1 MTTIGIWVNAFNTLN
16 LPLII
21 YELLT
26 EMFWVEQNIPAL
38 ELLQEELLNVHNI

>member
-1 MTTIGIWVNAFNTLN
+1 MTAIRIAVNAFKKLN
-16 LPLII
+16 FLFLIH
-21 YELLT
+21 ELLT

>member
-1 MTTIGIWVNAFNTLN
+1 MTATGMWVNAFNKLN
-16 LPLII
+16 LPLLI

-26 EMFWVEQNIPAL
+26 EMFWVEQNIPAS